1 MCITNWCF
9 GITQNPIVTTY
20 YTTRTGKNVQKLKRQ
35 NYFLQMAKSHRLKV
49 SVVDWFIEL
58 LAMQTH
64 CERTNV
70 SFMGYGTLIL
80 ILHWHHISMKLS
92 VDVMPRPCVSPRS
105 NGSWEMTL
113 CSLKIETAC
122 SINSTEESN
131 RFKSLSWSDFGS
143 EVIKVWPPI
152 RDRPYKVTYSFW
164 LCIHK
169 SQEVPLYQCSIFV
182 VVVWCN

>member
-1 MCITNWCF
+1 MSITNWCF
-9 GITQNPIVTTY
+9 GIIQNPIVTTY
-20 YTTRTGKNVQKLKRQ
+20 YTTRTGKNVQKLKSQ

-58 LAMQTH
+58 FSNATTH

-70 SFMGYGTLIL
+70 ILMGYGTLIL
-80 ILHWHHISMKLS
+80 ILHWHHTSMKLS

-113 CSLKIETAC
+113 CSLKIETGC

-131 RFKSLSWSDFGS
+131 RFKSLSWSGFWFRS
-143 EVIKVWPPI
+143 
-152 RDRPYKVTYSFW
+152 YKSLTA
-164 LCIHK
+164 H
-169 SQEVPLYQCSIFV
+169 
-182 VVVWCN
+182 